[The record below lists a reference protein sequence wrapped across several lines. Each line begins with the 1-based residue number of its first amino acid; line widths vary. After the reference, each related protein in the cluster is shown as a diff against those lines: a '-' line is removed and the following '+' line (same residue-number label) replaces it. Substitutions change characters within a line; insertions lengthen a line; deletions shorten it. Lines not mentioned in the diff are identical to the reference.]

1 MPNEIQY
8 LDIIKSPAKVVGI
21 VTFEVEVATD
31 IDVDLFEKTKN
42 TAFDFQTKAR
52 MALIDEAKRKV
63 AMGNCQARI
72 VGLDIKLI

>member
-1 MPNEIQY
+1 MSTVEY
-8 LDIIKSPAKVVGI
+8 ADIIKSPAKVVGI
-21 VTFEVEVATD
+21 VIFEVEVATD
-31 IDVDLFEKTKN
+31 ISVDLFEGTRD
-42 TAFDFQTKAR
+42 TAFDFQLKAR